1 MISKPILNLLFM
13 EMIDNMWFN
22 QIMMRKGETG
32 KHDRGNHISDRFAVR
47 ARLNVND
54 LLRRRRTE
62 EKQIDKKANLII
74 LSSAATLAVVVL
86 LILNL

>member
-1 MISKPILNLLFM
+1 M
-13 EMIDNMWFN
+13 EEINNMWFN
-22 QIMMRKGETG
+22 QIMMKRGEAG
-32 KHDRGNHISDRFAVR
+32 KLDRGDHISDRFAVR

-54 LLRRRRTE
+54 LLRRRTE
-62 EKQIDKKANLII
+62 EKKIDKKANLII